1 MARAEF
7 RMIMGYLPIDPHH
20 HAAIPSLAV
29 SASPAVR

>member
-7 RMIMGYLPIDPHH
+7 RMIMGYLASETKH
-20 HAAIPSLAV
+20 HAAILSLVV